1 MNILALF
8 IGKCLAFLG
17 KLLGRGSSLPG
28 YAARKIAPDF
38 LSAFH
43 LPPKIIMVTGTNGKT
58 SVTKYISEF
67 YKDAG
72 LSVVTNEDGANIVQ
86 GIATSLIKKAT
97 MDFVVQGDVCVLEV
111 DEGFLG
117 TISKEI
123 VPQVLILTNLFEDQ
137 LDRFGSAKQL
147 AEKMASSLP
156 ENTVLYLNGNDP
168 ISVYFGELVPNK
180 KVYYGLL
187 DAEAGTYKSANCP
200 KCGEVLNYS
209 GHFYDH
215 LGTFHCAC
223 GFKHPLLDYKAEQI
237 QGASFLLRQEA
248 YEAPDSPLYMIYNSL
263 AALSYA
269 LDAGLR
275 PERLKKVLREVVV
288 GKGRKEK
295 VLFNGKEGFLNLV
308 KNPAGANLTLDLIQK
323 EKEAYQLYFAVNNR
337 YADGLDTEWFKEI
350 AFEILEATPIKGI
363 YLCGEAADALA
374 KVIIKKL
381 PSVPLKKGEG
391 ENVISQMKETGL
403 KSYFLSNYTMLAKT
417 KELLK

>member
-1 MNILALF
+1 MNSLALF

-97 MDFVVQGDVCVLEV
+97 MAFVVQGDVCVLEV

-156 ENTVLYLNGNDP
+156 ESIVLYLNGNDP
-168 ISVYFGELVPNK
+168 ISVYFG
-180 KVYYGLL
+180 
-187 DAEAGTYKSANCP
+187 D
-200 KCGEVLNYS
+200 
-209 GHFYDH
+209 
-215 LGTFHCAC
+215 
-223 GFKHPLLDYKAEQI
+223 
-237 QGASFLLRQEA
+237 
-248 YEAPDSPLYMIYNSL
+248 
-263 AALSYA
+263 
-269 LDAGLR
+269 
-275 PERLKKVLREVVV
+275 
-288 GKGRKEK
+288 
-295 VLFNGKEGFLNLV
+295 
-308 KNPAGANLTLDLIQK
+308 
-323 EKEAYQLYFAVNNR
+323 QL
-337 YADGLDTEWFKEI
+337 EI
-350 AFEILEATPIKGI
+350 G
-363 YLCGEAADALA
+363 
-374 KVIIKKL
+374 
-381 PSVPLKKGEG
+381 
-391 ENVISQMKETGL
+391 
-403 KSYFLSNYTMLAKT
+403 
-417 KELLK
+417 